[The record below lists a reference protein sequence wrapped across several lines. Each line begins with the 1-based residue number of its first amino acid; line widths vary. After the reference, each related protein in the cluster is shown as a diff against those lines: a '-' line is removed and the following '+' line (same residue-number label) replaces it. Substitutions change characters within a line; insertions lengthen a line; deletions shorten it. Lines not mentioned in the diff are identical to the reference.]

1 MTSTVDTSGRV
12 EIPLHV
18 RDAVGLKP
26 GSTVDI
32 VVRDG
37 VVVLVPTTTPMRLVQ
52 RGGGVVAEPE
62 QPLPTLTAE
71 DVRLAL
77 EAGRR

>member
-1 MTSTVDTSGRV
+1 MMTTIDAGGRV
-12 EIPLHV
+12 VIPKQI
-18 RDAVGLKP
+18 RDAIGLSPGATIDVGL
-26 GSTVDI
+26 
-32 VVRDG
+32 RDG
-37 VVVLVPTTTPMRLVQ
+37 VIVLVPATATMRLVE

-71 DVRLAL
+71 DVRSAL

>member
-1 MTSTVDTSGRV
+1 M
-12 EIPLHV
+12 EIPAHM
-18 RDAVGLKP
+18 RDALGLSP
-26 GSTVDI
+26 GSSVD
-32 VVRDG
+32 VVIRDG
-37 VVVLVPTTTPMRLVQ
+37 VIVLVPTITPMRLVE